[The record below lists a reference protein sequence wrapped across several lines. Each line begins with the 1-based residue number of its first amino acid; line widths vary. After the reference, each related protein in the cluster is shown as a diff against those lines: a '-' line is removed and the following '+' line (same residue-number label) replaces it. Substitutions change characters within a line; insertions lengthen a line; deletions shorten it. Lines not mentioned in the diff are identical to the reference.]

1 MPNDNLSK
9 KNPNFV
15 VELKAKIER
24 QTQEQQQR
32 AETVYKEL
40 IEITGSSSSNQETTS
55 VNQAQPQQAIN
66 LSHVSDYADLGFSG
80 TFKNIPIKDDTEYA
94 EILFLD
100 SINKAKKL
108 IADIKTADRKIQGIE
123 NLKKLNQSAS
133 NLAIIEEEIKKSHD
147 DKLILVTKLSE
158 IRGPLNSEFNE
169 NFERLQKK
177 ETELEERIENT
188 YGDIDK
194 YILLKSE
201 LYNTRNEH
209 INLIQKNLDS
219 EQALFEINREDLKP
233 KIEKKLFTLHQTEL
247 NLQHKIQKDLRDEKE
262 TIERNFELHSKETIE
277 FKQYVENYT
286 KTMDTLVPCEERI
299 SILNDKIA
307 AQHKVFQSEEVE
319 FLTIGTL
326 EVKDKIAIN
335 KSATRRDIVNPLYIG
350 KEEQEEEQKPLSVDC
365 TKKPS
370 RLAES
375 SFFSSPSSS
384 SNQDA
389 KEKEKISSKGFSYR
403 Q

>member
-15 VELKAKIER
+15 VESEAKIKR
-24 QTQEQQQR
+24 QTQEQQQQR
-32 AETVYKEL
+32 AETV
-40 IEITGSSSSNQETTS
+40 
-55 VNQAQPQQAIN
+55 
-66 LSHVSDYADLGFSG
+66 
-80 TFKNIPIKDDTEYA
+80 
-94 EILFLD
+94 
-100 SINKAKKL
+100 NKVKKL
-108 IADIKTADRKIQGIE
+108 IADMKTADRNIQGIE
-123 NLKKLNQSAS
+123 ILKKSNQSAS

-158 IRGPLNSEFNE
+158 IRGLLNSEFNK

-177 ETELEERIENT
+177 ETELEEGIKDT
-188 YGDIDK
+188 YGDIGK
-194 YILLKSE
+194 YIPLKSE

-219 EQALFEINREDLKP
+219 EQALFEISREDLKSE
-233 KIEKKLFTLHQTEL
+233 IEKKLFTLHQTEL
-247 NLQHKIQKDLRDEKE
+247 NLQHKIQKYLRDEKE

-277 FKQYVENYT
+277 FKQYLENYT
-286 KTMDTLVPCEERI
+286 KIIDTLVPCEDRI
-299 SILNDKIA
+299 SILNDKIDIQQKA
-307 AQHKVFQSEEVE
+307 QSEEGELV
-319 FLTIGTL
+319 
-326 EVKDKIAIN
+326 A
-335 KSATRRDIVNPLYIG
+335 
-350 KEEQEEEQKPLSVDC
+350 KEEKNGPSELYEVNSFYEGQEQIQQTRNVPPVVDRSKKPKEYLQSDPQVPSEP
-365 TKKPS
+365 TSPGRGLNFGALLETRKQVSFEVGRAQPEKQPS

-389 KEKEKISSKGFSYR
+389 KEKEKISNKGFASR